1 MARKKKHAAHE
12 NLERWLV
19 SYADFIT
26 LMFAFFVVM
35 FASSQSDKGKAAQV
49 SESIR
54 KALQEGQIASA
65 VASILGGTVYDKGQG
80 NAQMRGPGGA
90 KPEARYEERTQALA
104 ELLPSLEVLTKEL
117 KEEIAGGKLQI
128 KLQGR
133 GLVVSLLEAA
143 FFATGQDTIDPRTYP
158 TIEKIANAI
167 ATLPNP
173 IRLEGHT
180 DWVPIHNSR
189 FASNWELSAARAVAM
204 MRLLNQRYQ
213 IPETRMAIAGYA
225 DTVPAES
232 NETEEGRAR
241 NRRVDLVILNR
252 AGVELEPPVAEGP
265 PARAAAPPAKPEH

>member
-1 MARKKKHAAHE
+1 MARKKKQAEHV
-12 NLERWLV
+12 NLERWLI

-35 FASSQSDKGKAAQV
+35 FASSQTDKGKAAQV
-49 SESIR
+49 AESVR

-65 VASILGGTVYDKGQG
+65 IAGILGGTVDEKGKG
-80 NAQMRGPGGA
+80 NAQLKGPGGA
-90 KPEARYEERTQALA
+90 KPDTTVYEARNQVLA
-104 ELLPSLEVLTKEL
+104 ELLPSLQFLTKEL
-117 KEEIAGGKLQI
+117 KEEITGGKLQI

-143 FFATGQDTIDPRTYP
+143 FFPTGQDTVEPRTYP
-158 TIEKIANAI
+158 TIEKIASAI
-167 ATLPNP
+167 SSLPNP

-204 MRLLNQRYQ
+204 LRVLNQRFN
-213 IPETRMAIAGYA
+213 IPEKRMAIAGYGETTPA
-225 DTVPAES
+225 DT
-232 NETEEGRAR
+232 NETDEGRAR

-252 AGVELEPPVAEGP
+252 VGVEMEPPAVG
-265 PARAAAPPAKPEH
+265 KP